1 MATVSD
7 AFTIG
12 MILLLIFGAISFYL
26 YTRIQQGE
34 KRLSLCENI
43 LLDMKVSSEQGMH
56 LTNLDFMSAPE
67 MGQTDMYESAID
79 AAYSP
84 EEPIDDVMVEKVDE
98 DIVPMHKTVQ
108 DEEEQDDQGEQ
119 EIDVSLYDGL
129 TVKEL
134 KNLAKNNHISGA
146 SSMSRTQLIDA
157 LSKAKIVPSIV
168 NEIVPSGAPVDE
180 NGAVSFD

>member
-98 DIVPMHKTVQ
+98 DMIPTLHQTTSQ
-108 DEEEQDDQGEQ
+108 EQEEEQEE
-119 EIDVSLYDGL
+119 EIDLSLYDGL

-157 LSKAKIVPSIV
+157 LTKAKIVPSIV

>member
-98 DIVPMHKTVQ
+98 DMISTLHQTTSQ
-108 DEEEQDDQGEQ
+108 EQEEEQEE
-119 EIDVSLYDGL
+119 EIDLSLYDGL

-157 LSKAKIVPSIV
+157 LTKAKIVPSIV